1 MKKIILTL
9 CFIVMSSGVFAQ
21 LALDENFDY
30 TAADSLGSLYTGWV
44 SFSGGATN
52 RVTIASGSL
61 SFPGY
66 LLSGVGNSVNLAATG
81 QDIYKNLTQDSIKTG
96 SVYCSFLV
104 RVDTAKNGDYFLA
117 LLQSGSTTFYEG
129 RVNLKKAVTTGL
141 ISFGITKG
149 NASTD
154 LTIPGIWSDSIY
166 TVGTT
171 YALVLKYT
179 FVPGG
184 TTNDQVSLYVFN
196 SSFPA
201 TEPGTATVGPITY
214 LSQDASAIG
223 RVALRQGTFANAPAL
238 GVDGIRVSTT
248 WFTTALNLKVA
259 VQGLFNGTVHSI
271 VDTMLVNLRSSVSP
285 YPVIASSYAAIDAT
299 SLTGWFPFSN
309 SLPAG
314 NYYLEVKYR
323 NLASAR
329 NGINTWS
336 ATTLALGPYNAGVYN
351 FTNAAG
357 KAFGSNQVAVVSA
370 FATYNGDSNQD
381 GTIDSGDLSDID
393 NAAVAGASGYINTD
407 LNGDD
412 FVDSGD
418 LSLVDNNAAF
428 GVFEVT
434 P

>member
-9 CFIVMSSGVFAQ
+9 CFIVMSSSLFAQ

-30 TAADSLGSLYTGWV
+30 TAGDSIGAHGWV
-44 SFSGGATN
+44 ANTGGATN
-52 RVTIASGSL
+52 RILVTSSGL
-61 SFPGY
+61 TFPGY
-66 LLSGVGNSVNLAATG
+66 LLSGIGNAAYLNATG
-81 QDIYKNLTQDSIKTG
+81 QDQYKNLTQDSIKTG
-96 SVYCSFLV
+96 SVYCSFMV
-104 RVDTAKNGDYFLA
+104 RVDTAKTGDYFLA

-129 RVNLKKAVTTGL
+129 RVQVKKSSTAGVF
-141 ISFGITKG
+141 SFGITKG
-149 NASTD
+149 NTTTD

-179 FVPGG
+179 FVTGG
-184 TTNDQVSLYVFN
+184 TTNDQISLFVFN

-201 TEPGTATVGPITY
+201 TEPVTATVGPITY

-223 RVALRQGTFANAPAL
+223 RVAVRQGTFSNAPAL
-238 GVDGIRVSTT
+238 TVDGIRVATT
-248 WFTTALNLKVA
+248 WFTTALNLKVS
-259 VQGLFNGTVHSI
+259 VQGLFNGTVHSR
-271 VDTMLVNLRSSVSP
+271 VDTMFVNLRSATSP
-285 YPVIASSYAAIDAT
+285 YPVIASSYGAIDAT

-309 SLPAG
+309 TLPTG

-351 FTNAAG
+351 FTNAAS
-357 KAFGSNQVAVVSA
+357 KAFGSNQIAISTA

-381 GTIDSGDLSDID
+381 GTIDSGDLSDVD
-393 NAAVAGASGYINTD
+393 NAALLGDAGYINTD

-412 FVDSGD
+412 FVDSAD
-418 LSLVDNNAAF
+418 LSIVDNNASF
-428 GVFEVT
+428 GVFEIT

>member
-1 MKKIILTL
+1 MRKIILTI
-9 CFIVMSSGVFAQ
+9 CFVVMSSSLFAQ

-30 TAADSLGSLYTGWV
+30 TAGDSIGAHGWV
-44 SFSGGATN
+44 ANTGGATN
-52 RVTIASGSL
+52 RILVTSPGL
-61 SFPGY
+61 TFPGY
-66 LLSGVGNSVNLAATG
+66 LLSGIGNAAFLNATG
-81 QDIYKNLTQDSIKTG
+81 QDQYKLLTQDSIKSG
-96 SVYCSFLV
+96 SIYCSFMV

-129 RVNLKKAVTTGL
+129 RVNVKKAVTTGL
-141 ISFGITKG
+141 LSFGITKG

-154 LTIPGIWSDSIY
+154 LTIPGIWSDSVY

-179 FVPGG
+179 FVAGG

-201 TEPGTATVGPITY
+201 TEPVTATVGPITY
-214 LSQDASAIG
+214 LSTDASAIG
-223 RVALRQGTFANAPAL
+223 RVALRQGTLANAPAL
-238 GVDGIRVSTT
+238 TVDGIRVATT

-259 VQGLFNGTVHSI
+259 VQGLFNGTVHSR
-271 VDTMLVNLRSSVSP
+271 VDTMFVNLRSSVSP
-285 YPVIASSYAAIDAT
+285 YPVIASSYGAIDAT
-299 SLTGWFPFSN
+299 SLSGWFPFSN
-309 SLPAG
+309 TLPAG

-323 NLASAR
+323 RLASAR

-351 FTNAAG
+351 FTNAAN
-357 KAFGSNQVAVVSA
+357 KAFGSNQIAVLTA

-381 GTIDSGDLSDID
+381 GTIDSGDLSQID
-393 NAAVAGASGYINTD
+393 NAALIGDAGYINTD

-412 FVDSGD
+412 FVDSAD
-418 LSLVDNNAAF
+418 LSIVDNNAAF